1 MAVSFTFLSNV
12 VKMRHGTGELSL
24 LTRLNRRVFLCV
36 GFMEQTESKQ
46 VHVAVSDRLF
56 FGVAVTVIASLLLWV
71 GTTLNSNQI
80 ELGKLQ
86 VEVAQ
91 LREESRRAIT
101 ENRDLLRRVG
111 EIEKDVAGLKQQGRN

>member
-1 MAVSFTFLSNV
+1 
-12 VKMRHGTGELSL
+12 
-24 LTRLNRRVFLCV
+24 
-36 GFMEQTESKQ
+36 MEQTESKQ

-111 EIEKDVAGLKQQGRN
+111 EIEKDVAGLKQQGCN

>member
-1 MAVSFTFLSNV
+1 
-12 VKMRHGTGELSL
+12 
-24 LTRLNRRVFLCV
+24 
-36 GFMEQTESKQ
+36 MEQTESKQ

>member
-1 MAVSFTFLSNV
+1 
-12 VKMRHGTGELSL
+12 
-24 LTRLNRRVFLCV
+24 
-36 GFMEQTESKQ
+36 MEQTESKQ

-101 ENRDLLRRVG
+101 ENRDLVRRIG
-111 EIEKDVAGLKQQGRN
+111 EIEKDLAGLKQQGRN

>member
-1 MAVSFTFLSNV
+1 
-12 VKMRHGTGELSL
+12 
-24 LTRLNRRVFLCV
+24 
-36 GFMEQTESKQ
+36 MEQTESKQ

-86 VEVAQ
+86 VEVSQ

-101 ENRDLLRRVG
+101 ENRDLVRRVG
-111 EIEKDVAGLKQQGRN
+111 EIEKDLAGLKQQGRN

>member
-1 MAVSFTFLSNV
+1 
-12 VKMRHGTGELSL
+12 
-24 LTRLNRRVFLCV
+24 
-36 GFMEQTESKQ
+36 MEQTESKQ

-101 ENRDLLRRVG
+101 ENRDLVRRVG
-111 EIEKDVAGLKQQGRN
+111 EIEKDLAGLKQQGRN